1 MTTAQQKVAED
12 ASQRYRETAKMA
24 NERLDKVRV
33 TAAALPPAA
42 QEALGSL
49 QWVTCMLL
57 NTAEDALKAKTAL
70 NKAHEQH
77 AADQLDAATMQLE
90 QAHQTMEAALAERD
104 SVHKEMATL
113 GKRIRKDGLTER
125 QRQAK
130 DAARIQALTEQTT
143 QLQANIRLSE
153 SAWAEERRAEQAAA
167 AQRERNFQQVIV
179 KLQHELDALRHG
191 EATNQQQAASASA
204 SADAAEVEGYALRA
218 RVTELQEQCDH
229 GVALIER
236 LKTRLQKSEKEK
248 DVAEKR
254 EAALN
259 SKLTGLTE
267 QLRNSTAEA
276 SEHKETLK
284 SVKMK
289 MKEMKE
295 AREAEEARKQKGGD
309 RCKERYD
316 AEVKLLKSEL
326 DDAQLKAKEA
336 DERARTSAVAA
347 LGAAHKLHAAEAAC
361 KAAVQAAE
369 EAKAAAAARAAA
381 AEARALEAEGQ
392 QQAATETSRRSS
404 AGAVALLRAA
414 LAESQRKLD
423 AVQRQLELTQRELT
437 ELRAQPPS
445 VASALSAASG
455 LQPQLQGLQPQPA
468 PPASSTSTS
477 TATSSALTTALTDA
491 QLMPPPPPRPP
502 SATGSANSSSN
513 GGGGSLQQAAAA
525 AAQALLREPAAAAPL
540 DADGVATAFSL
551 IDANGDGV
559 LSRAEVIKACRASER
574 VRTLLGLPKTIRQED
589 GTFEAFEAVFQR
601 LDVDDS
607 KSISLDEFRHF
618 FASRRP
624 AQQPLQPLYPGQLLL
639 EGGAS
644 YGDGA
649 ASYGGASYG
658 GGSYGGAAPPPGASY
673 GGGAALPTPFA
684 TPKVQFSGVT
694 PNTMLRFGGTSAAT
708 TAAPTTEVATAA
720 QQTPSSFPA
729 GGDDAHSIRGLGRM
743 RASLLDSLRAERSK
757 LERERA
763 MLGRM

>member
-309 RCKERYD
+309 RYKERYD

-445 VASALSAASG
+445 VASALSAATR
-455 LQPQLQGLQPQPA
+455 LPPQPA

-589 GTFEAFEAVFQR
+589 GTRDAFEAVFQR

-607 KSISLDEFRHF
+607 KSITLDEFRHF

>member
-1 MTTAQQKVAED
+1 MTTAQHKVAED

-77 AADQLDAATMQLE
+77 AADQLEAATMQLE

-104 SVHKEMATL
+104 SVQKEMATL

-179 KLQHELDALRHG
+179 KLQQELDALRHG

-267 QLRNSTAEA
+267 QLRNTTAEA
-276 SEHKETLK
+276 SELKESLR

-309 RCKERYD
+309 RYKERYD

-326 DDAQLKAKEA
+326 DDAQLKAKEADELAHQA

-437 ELRAQPPS
+437 ELRGQPPS
-445 VASALSAASG
+445 VASALSSAANGSR
-455 LQPQLQGLQPQPA
+455 PQTA
-468 PPASSTSTS
+468 PPATS
-477 TATSSALTTALTDA
+477 TAPSSALTSALSDA

-502 SATGSANSSSN
+502 SAAGSANSSSS

-525 AAQALLREPAAAAPL
+525 AAQALMRAPAAAAPL
-540 DADGVATAFSL
+540 DADGVAAAFSL

-574 VRTLLGLPKTIRQED
+574 VRTLLGLPMTIRQED
-589 GTFEAFEAVFQR
+589 GTLEAFEAVFQR

-607 KSISLDEFRHF
+607 KSITLDEFRHF
-618 FASRRP
+618 FATRRP
-624 AQQPLQPLYPGQLLL
+624 AQPPLQPLCPGQLLL
-639 EGGAS
+639 EG
-644 YGDGA
+644 
-649 ASYGGASYG
+649 
-658 GGSYGGAAPPPGASY
+658 GASY

-694 PNTMLRFGGTSAAT
+694 PNTTLRFGGASAST
-708 TAAPTTEVATAA
+708 TAAPPTAAPPTAAAPAATAA
-720 QQTPSSFPA
+720 QQTPSNFPA
-729 GGDDAHSIRGLGRM
+729 DGDDAHSIRGLGRM